1 MTKTEQEVEKI
12 ILPVVEKLGYELYD
26 VEYVK
31 EGSSMYLRLYI
42 EKDTGIGLDDCEKVS
57 NEVSVILDEVDPIKS
72 QYLLEVSSCGVER
85 HLRERKHFLQSI
97 GKEIEV
103 NLFKAIDKQKNI
115 IGVLE
120 NCEEDSFTIRKD
132 DNTIIN
138 IDFNNIASA
147 KILFKW
153 EE

>member
-1 MTKTEQEVEKI
+1 
-12 ILPVVEKLGYELYD
+12 
-26 VEYVK
+26 
-31 EGSSMYLRLYI
+31 MYLRLYI

-57 NEVSVILDEVDPIKS
+57 NEVSVILNKVDPIKS